1 MSEARLM
8 LRSLGLVAE
17 SSGPTMESMEKPSLP
32 LVTADESRLLADG
45 RVGSDPTDDRRDDG
59 ALTDM
64 VAWPGE

>member
-1 MSEARLM
+1 MSDARLM
-8 LRSLGLVAE
+8 LRSLGLAE

-32 LVTADESRLLADG
+32 LVTAEERRLPCMGREDE
-45 RVGSDPTDDRRDDG
+45 RRDDG